1 MSLTDSVITDSL
13 GYSLE
18 RNRIE
23 GLQILNWTELDTK
36 SANTARVLAMD
47 AVENAGHG
55 HPGTAMALAPVAHL
69 LFQKVMNHSPKN
81 SDWFARD
88 RFILSCGHASMLLY
102 AQLYL
107 TGYGLEIEDLKNFR
121 KHNSLTPGHPE
132 YRHTNG
138 VEMTTGPLGQGLSSA
153 VGMAIASRYWRN
165 YFDPK
170 TSKHQSIFDNYIYV
184 IASDGDLQEGV
195 TSEASSIAGHLN
207 LSNLI
212 VIYDDNKISID
223 GQTNLAFTEDVE
235 KRYEAY
241 GWDTHCV
248 ELDSSGSVNIQN
260 LIQAI
265 DKSKKSDKPSFIRL
279 KTIIAW
285 PSPNAQN
292 TAASHGAP
300 LGKEEV
306 SLTKKSLGFN
316 SEESF
321 TVSKEVLDYTRSVIE
336 TGEEKYKKWLEDFQ
350 SWSLNNPELSKE
362 FNRLKNNELPSDLE
376 IGLPTFEA
384 GSSVASRKSGGTVLN
399 YLSEKLIELI
409 GGSADL
415 AESNGVALKN
425 AAVMQKPELN
435 IANSSIGGKYLHFG
449 IREHAM
455 ASIMNGL
462 ALYGFARPFGA
473 TFLIFSDYQKPAIR
487 LASLMQLPVIY
498 VWSHDSIGL
507 GEDGPTHQPVEQLW
521 SLRSIPGFNVVRP
534 CDANEVSQAW
544 LKIIKDNKPAGIVL
558 TRQNIPT
565 LDRKIYSSEKGVLKG
580 AYILSDAKN
589 NKPELILIAT
599 GSEVQLAIDAQIQ
612 LEDSQISTRVVSMP
626 CVEWFLDQDKKYQDE
641 VLPEMIKNRIAIE
654 AGSTVGW
661 YRFVGSAGEVIGLDQ
676 YGASSKPDILFKE
689 YGISV
694 ENIVATAKKLINKN

>member
-1 MSLTDSVITDSL
+1 VSLLDSVITDSL
-13 GYSLE
+13 GCSLE
-18 RNRIE
+18 RNRIK

-102 AQLYL
+102 SQLYL

-132 YRHTNG
+132 FGHTNG

-165 YFDPK
+165 YFDSK
-170 TSKHQSIFDNYIYV
+170 TAKNQSIFDNYIYV

-235 KRYEAY
+235 KRYQAY
-241 GWDTHCV
+241 GWDTHLV
-248 ELDSSGSVNIQN
+248 ELDSSGNVSIQK
-260 LIQAI
+260 LIDAI
-265 DKSKKSDKPSFIRL
+265 EKSKKSDKPSFIRL

-300 LGKEEV
+300 LGKDEV
-306 SLTKKSLGFN
+306 ILTKESLGFN
-316 SEESF
+316 PTETF
-321 TVSKEVLDYTRSVIE
+321 AVSKEVLDYTRSVVQ
-336 TGEEKYKKWLEDFQ
+336 TGEEKYKKWLEKFKE
-350 SWSLNNPELSKE
+350 WSSKNPELSKE
-362 FNRLKNNELPSDLE
+362 FDRLQSQELPKDLE
-376 IGLPTFEA
+376 QGLPKFES
-384 GSSVASRKSGGTVLN
+384 GSSIASRKSGGTVLN
-399 YLSEKLIELI
+399 FFSEKMIELI

-425 AAVMQKPELN
+425 ALIMQKPELN
-435 IANSSIGGKYLHFG
+435 ISNSSIGGKYLHFG

-521 SLRSIPGFNVVRP
+521 SLRSIPGFSVVRP

-544 LKIIKDNKPAGIVL
+544 LKIIQDRKPAGIVL

-565 LDRKIYSSEKGVLKG
+565 LDRKIYASELGTSKG
-580 AYILSDAKN
+580 AYILSEAKN
-589 NKPELILIAT
+589 AKPEVILIAT
-599 GSEVQLAIDAQIQ
+599 GSEVQMALEAQKQ
-612 LEDSQISTRVVSMP
+612 LENENVSTRVVSMP
-626 CVEWFLDQDKKYQDE
+626 CVEWFLDQDHKYQNE
-641 VLPEMIKNRIAIE
+641 VLPENLKKRIAIE
-654 AGSTVGW
+654 AGSTIGW
-661 YRFVGSAGEVIGLDQ
+661 YRFVGTDGAVIGLDH

-689 YGISV
+689 YGITV
-694 ENIVATAKKLINKN
+694 ENIVATAKKLIN

>member
-1 MSLTDSVITDSL
+1 MSLLDSVITDSL
-13 GYSLE
+13 GCSLE
-18 RNRIE
+18 RNRIK

-102 AQLYL
+102 SQLYL

-132 YRHTNG
+132 FGHTNG

-165 YFDPK
+165 YFDSK
-170 TSKHQSIFDNYIYV
+170 TAKNQSIFDNYIYV

-235 KRYEAY
+235 KRYQAY
-241 GWDTHCV
+241 GWDTHLV
-248 ELDSSGSVNIQN
+248 ELDSSGNVSIQK
-260 LIQAI
+260 LIDAI
-265 DKSKKSDKPSFIRL
+265 EKSKKSDKPSFIRL

-300 LGKEEV
+300 LGKDEV
-306 SLTKKSLGFN
+306 ILTKESLGFN
-316 SEESF
+316 PTETF
-321 TVSKEVLDYTRSVIE
+321 AVSKEVLDYTRSVVQ
-336 TGEEKYKKWLEDFQ
+336 TGEEKYKKWLEKLKE
-350 SWSLNNPELSKE
+350 WSSKNPELSKE
-362 FNRLKNNELPSDLE
+362 FDRLQSKELPKDLE
-376 IGLPTFEA
+376 QGLPKFET
-384 GSSVASRKSGGTVLN
+384 GSSIASRKSGGTVLN
-399 YLSEKLIELI
+399 FFSEKMIELI

-425 AAVMQKPELN
+425 ALIMQKPELN
-435 IANSSIGGKYLHFG
+435 ISNSSIGGKYLHFG

-544 LKIIKDNKPAGIVL
+544 LKIIKDRKPAGIVL

-565 LDRKIYSSEKGVLKG
+565 LDRKIYASELGTSKG
-580 AYILSDAKN
+580 AYILSEAKN
-589 NKPELILIAT
+589 AKPEVILIAT
-599 GSEVQLAIDAQIQ
+599 GSEVQMALEAQQQ
-612 LEDSQISTRVVSMP
+612 LENENVSTRVVSMP
-626 CVEWFLDQDKKYQDE
+626 CVEWFLDQDHKYQNE
-641 VLPEMIKNRIAIE
+641 VLPENLKKRIAIE
-654 AGSTVGW
+654 AGSTIGW
-661 YRFVGSAGEVIGLDQ
+661 YRFVGTDGAVIGLDH

-689 YGISV
+689 NGITV
-694 ENIVATAKKLINKN
+694 ENIVATAKKLIN

>member
-1 MSLTDSVITDSL
+1 MSLLDSVITDSL

-18 RNRIE
+18 RNRIK

-102 AQLYL
+102 SQLYL

-132 YRHTNG
+132 FGHTNG

-165 YFDPK
+165 YFDSK
-170 TSKHQSIFDNYIYV
+170 TAKNQSIFDNYIYV

-212 VIYDDNKISID
+212 LIYDDNKISID

-235 KRYEAY
+235 KRYQAY
-241 GWDTHCV
+241 GWDTHLV
-248 ELDSSGSVNIQN
+248 ELDSSGNVSIQK
-260 LIQAI
+260 LIDAI
-265 DKSKKSDKPSFIRL
+265 EKSKKSDKPSFIRL

-300 LGKEEV
+300 LGKDEV
-306 SLTKKSLGFN
+306 ILTKESLGFN
-316 SEESF
+316 PTETF
-321 TVSKEVLDYTRSVIE
+321 AVSKEVLDYTRSVVQ
-336 TGEEKYKKWLEDFQ
+336 TGEEKYKKWLEKFKE
-350 SWSLNNPELSKE
+350 WSSKNPELSKE
-362 FNRLKNNELPSDLE
+362 FHRLQSQELPKDLE
-376 IGLPTFEA
+376 QGLPKFET
-384 GSSVASRKSGGTVLN
+384 GSSIASRKSGGTVLN
-399 YLSEKLIELI
+399 FFSEKMIELI

-425 AAVMQKPELN
+425 ALIMQKPELN
-435 IANSSIGGKYLHFG
+435 ISNSSIGGKYLHFG

-544 LKIIKDNKPAGIVL
+544 LKIIKDRKPAGIVL

-565 LDRKIYSSEKGVLKG
+565 LDRKIYASELGTSKG
-580 AYILSDAKN
+580 AYILSEAKN
-589 NKPELILIAT
+589 AKPEVILIAT
-599 GSEVQLAIDAQIQ
+599 GSEVQMALEAQKQ
-612 LEDSQISTRVVSMP
+612 LENENVSTRVVSMP
-626 CVEWFLDQDKKYQDE
+626 CVEWFLDQDHKYQNE
-641 VLPEMIKNRIAIE
+641 VLPENLKKRIAIE
-654 AGSTVGW
+654 AGSTIGW
-661 YRFVGSAGEVIGLDQ
+661 YRFVGTDGAVIGLDH

-689 YGISV
+689 YGITV
-694 ENIVATAKKLINKN
+694 ENIVATAKKLIN

>member
-1 MSLTDSVITDSL
+1 MSLLDSVITDSL
-13 GYSLE
+13 GCSLE
-18 RNRIE
+18 RNRIK

-102 AQLYL
+102 SQLYL

-132 YRHTNG
+132 FGHTNG

-165 YFDPK
+165 YFDSK
-170 TSKHQSIFDNYIYV
+170 TAKNQSIFDNYIYV

-235 KRYEAY
+235 KRYQAY
-241 GWDTHCV
+241 GWDTHLV
-248 ELDSSGSVNIQN
+248 ELDSSGNVSIQK
-260 LIQAI
+260 LIDAI
-265 DKSKKSDKPSFIRL
+265 EKSKKSDKPSFIRL

-300 LGKEEV
+300 LGKDEV
-306 SLTKKSLGFN
+306 ILTKESLGFN
-316 SEESF
+316 PTETF
-321 TVSKEVLDYTRSVIE
+321 AVSKEVLDYTRSVVQ
-336 TGEEKYKKWLEDFQ
+336 TGEEKYKKWLEKFKE
-350 SWSLNNPELSKE
+350 WSSKNPELSKE
-362 FNRLKNNELPSDLE
+362 FDRLQSQELPKDLE
-376 IGLPTFEA
+376 QGLPKFET
-384 GSSVASRKSGGTVLN
+384 GSSIASRKSGGTVLN
-399 YLSEKLIELI
+399 FFSEKMIELI

-425 AAVMQKPELN
+425 ALIMQKPELN
-435 IANSSIGGKYLHFG
+435 ISNSSIGGKYLHFG

-544 LKIIKDNKPAGIVL
+544 LKIIQDRKPAGIVL

-565 LDRKIYSSEKGVLKG
+565 LDRKIYASELGTSKG
-580 AYILSDAKN
+580 AYILSEAKN
-589 NKPELILIAT
+589 AKPEVILIAT
-599 GSEVQLAIDAQIQ
+599 GSEVQMALEAQKQ
-612 LEDSQISTRVVSMP
+612 LENENVSTRVVSMP
-626 CVEWFLDQDKKYQDE
+626 CVEWFLDQDHKYQNE
-641 VLPEMIKNRIAIE
+641 VLPENLKKRIAIE
-654 AGSTVGW
+654 AGSTIGW
-661 YRFVGSAGEVIGLDQ
+661 YRFVGTDGAVIGLDH

-689 YGISV
+689 YGITV
-694 ENIVATAKKLINKN
+694 ENIVATAKKLIN

>member
-1 MSLTDSVITDSL
+1 LDSVITDSL
-13 GYSLE
+13 GCSLE
-18 RNRIE
+18 RNRIK

-102 AQLYL
+102 SQLYL

-132 YRHTNG
+132 FGHTNG

-165 YFDPK
+165 YFDSK
-170 TSKHQSIFDNYIYV
+170 TAKNQSIFDNYIYV

-235 KRYEAY
+235 KRYQAY
-241 GWDTHCV
+241 GWDTHLV
-248 ELDSSGSVNIQN
+248 ELDSSGNVSIQK
-260 LIQAI
+260 LIDAI
-265 DKSKKSDKPSFIRL
+265 EKSKKSDKPSFIRL

-300 LGKEEV
+300 LGKDEV
-306 SLTKKSLGFN
+306 ILTKESLGFN
-316 SEESF
+316 PTETF
-321 TVSKEVLDYTRSVIE
+321 AVSKEVLDYTRSVVQ
-336 TGEEKYKKWLEDFQ
+336 TGEEKYKKWLEKFKE
-350 SWSLNNPELSKE
+350 WSSKNPELSKE
-362 FNRLKNNELPSDLE
+362 FDRLQSQELPKDLE
-376 IGLPTFEA
+376 QGLPKFES
-384 GSSVASRKSGGTVLN
+384 GSSIASRKSGGTVLN
-399 YLSEKLIELI
+399 FFSEKMIELI

-425 AAVMQKPELN
+425 ALIMQKPELN
-435 IANSSIGGKYLHFG
+435 ISNSSIGGKYLHFG

-544 LKIIKDNKPAGIVL
+544 LKIIQDRKPAGIVL

-565 LDRKIYSSEKGVLKG
+565 LDRKIYASELGTSKG
-580 AYILSDAKN
+580 AYILSEAKN
-589 NKPELILIAT
+589 AKPEVILIAT
-599 GSEVQLAIDAQIQ
+599 GSEVQMALEAQKQ
-612 LEDSQISTRVVSMP
+612 LENENVSTRVVSMP
-626 CVEWFLDQDKKYQDE
+626 CVEWFLDQDHKYQNE
-641 VLPEMIKNRIAIE
+641 VLPENLKKRIAIE
-654 AGSTVGW
+654 AGSTIGW
-661 YRFVGSAGEVIGLDQ
+661 YRFVGTDGAVIGLDH

-689 YGISV
+689 YGITV
-694 ENIVATAKKLINKN
+694 ENIVATAKKLIN

>member
-1 MSLTDSVITDSL
+1 M
-13 GYSLE
+13 
-18 RNRIE
+18 
-23 GLQILNWTELDTK
+23 NWTELDTK
-36 SANTARVLAMD
+36 SSNTARVLAMD

-69 LFQKVMNHSPKN
+69 LFQKVMNHSPN
-81 SDWFARD
+81 HSDWFARD
-88 RFILSCGHASMLLY
+88 RFVLSCGHASMLLY
-102 AQLYL
+102 SQLYL

-121 KHNSLTPGHPE
+121 KHGSLTPGHPE
-132 YRHTNG
+132 FGHTNG

-165 YFDPK
+165 YFDAKAPK
-170 TSKHQSIFDNYIYV
+170 NESIFDNYIYV

-195 TSEASSIAGHLN
+195 TSEASSIAGHLK

-223 GQTNLAFTEDVE
+223 GQTDLAFTEDVE
-235 KRYEAY
+235 KRYQAY
-241 GWDTHCV
+241 GWDTHTV
-248 ELDSSGSVNIQN
+248 ELDKNGNIDIQK
-260 LIQAI
+260 LIKAI
-265 DKSKKSDKPSFIRL
+265 DESRNSDKPSFIKL

-285 PSPNAQN
+285 PAPNAQN

-300 LGKEEV
+300 LGKDEV
-306 SLTKKSLGFN
+306 KLTKESLGFDPEQN
-316 SEESF
+316 F
-321 TVSKEVLDYTRSVIE
+321 NVSKEVLEYTRSVVQ
-336 TGEEKYKKWLEDFQ
+336 TGAEKYKNWSEKFQ
-350 SWSLNNPELSKE
+350 EWSSKNPELSKE
-362 FNRLKNNELPSDLE
+362 FQRLMTQELPIDLE
-376 IGLPTFEA
+376 AGLPKFDT
-384 GSSVASRKSGGTVLN
+384 GSSIASRKSSGTVLN
-399 YLSEKLIELI
+399 FFSEKMIELI

-425 AAVMQKPELN
+425 AMVMQKPELN
-435 IANSSIGGKYLHFG
+435 IPNSSLGGKYLHFG

-521 SLRSIPGFNVVRP
+521 SLRSIPGFKVVRP

-544 LKIIKDNKPAGIVL
+544 LKIIRDKKPAGIVL

-565 LDRKIYSSEKGVLKG
+565 LDRQIYASEIGVSKGG
-580 AYILSDAKN
+580 YILSEAQNGRPD
-589 NKPELILIAT
+589 LILIAT
-599 GSEVQLAIDAQIQ
+599 GSEVQLALDAQKV
-612 LEDSQISTRVVSMP
+612 LEDAKVFARVVSMP
-626 CVEWFLDQDKKYQDE
+626 CVEWFLEQDQKYRDE
-641 VLPEMIKNRIAIE
+641 VLPADIRKRIAIE
-654 AGSTVGW
+654 AGSTIGW
-661 YRFVGSAGEVIGLDQ
+661 YRFVGTEGAVIGLDH

-689 YGISV
+689 YGLSV
-694 ENIVATAKKLINKN
+694 ENIIATAKKLLD

>member
-1 MSLTDSVITDSL
+1 MSLLDSVTTDSL

-18 RNRIE
+18 RKRIK
-23 GLQILNWTELDTK
+23 GLYILNWTELDTK
-36 SANTARVLAMD
+36 SSNTARVLAMD

-69 LFQKVMNHSPKN
+69 LFNKVMNHSPKN

-102 AQLYL
+102 SQLYL

-132 YRHTNG
+132 FGHTNG

-170 TSKHQSIFDNYIYV
+170 TATNQSIFDNYIYV

-223 GQTNLAFTEDVE
+223 GETNLAFTEDVE
-235 KRYEAY
+235 KRYQAY
-241 GWDTHCV
+241 GWDTHTV
-248 ELDSSGSVNIQN
+248 GLDSNGSVDIQK
-260 LIQAI
+260 LIEAI
-265 DKSKKSDKPSFIRL
+265 EKSKKSEKPSFIRL
-279 KTIIAW
+279 KTVIAW
-285 PSPNAQN
+285 PAPHAQN

-300 LGKEEV
+300 LGNDEV
-306 SLTKKSLGFN
+306 KLTKESLGFN
-316 SEESF
+316 PEESF
-321 TVSKEVLDYTRSVIE
+321 VVPKEVLEYTRSVLE
-336 TGEEKYKKWLEDFQ
+336 TGEEKYNKWLKKFEDWVSKNPDLNKQFKRLQ
-350 SWSLNNPELSKE
+350 SHSLPDDLENN
-362 FNRLKNNELPSDLE
+362 LPS
-376 IGLPTFEA
+376 FEA
-384 GSSVASRKSGGTVLN
+384 GASIASRKSGGTVLN
-399 YLSEKLIELI
+399 FFSEKLVELI

-425 AAVMQKPELN
+425 ATIMQIPELN
-435 IANSSIGGKYLHFG
+435 IPNSSIGGKYLHFG

-462 ALYGFARPFGA
+462 ALYGFSRPFGA

-544 LKIIKDNKPAGIVL
+544 LKIIKDKKPAGIVL

-565 LDRKIYSSEKGVLKG
+565 LDRKIYASEQGVSKG
-580 AYILSDAKN
+580 AYVLSEAKN
-589 NKPELILIAT
+589 NQAEMILIAT
-599 GSEVQLAIDAQIQ
+599 GSEVQLALDAQKQ
-612 LEDSQISTRVVSMP
+612 LEEQKISTRVVSMP
-626 CVEWFLDQDKKYQDE
+626 CVEWFLAQDEKYQKQ
-641 VLPEMIKNRIAIE
+641 VLPKGIKKIAIE
-654 AGSTVGW
+654 AGSTLGW
-661 YRFVGSAGEVIGLDQ
+661 YKFVGSDGAVIGLDH

-694 ENIVATAKKLINKN
+694 ENIVATAKKLIN

>member
-1 MSLTDSVITDSL
+1 MSLLDSVITDSL
-13 GYSLE
+13 GCSLE
-18 RNRIE
+18 RNRIK

-102 AQLYL
+102 SQLYL

-132 YRHTNG
+132 FGHTNG

-165 YFDPK
+165 YFDSK
-170 TSKHQSIFDNYIYV
+170 TAKNQSIFDNYIYV

-212 VIYDDNKISID
+212 LIYDDNKISID

-235 KRYEAY
+235 KRYQAY
-241 GWDTHCV
+241 GWDTHLV
-248 ELDSSGSVNIQN
+248 ELDSSGNVSIQK
-260 LIQAI
+260 LIDAI
-265 DKSKKSDKPSFIRL
+265 EKSKKSDKPSFIRL

-300 LGKEEV
+300 LGKDEV
-306 SLTKKSLGFN
+306 ILTKESLGFN
-316 SEESF
+316 PTETF
-321 TVSKEVLDYTRSVIE
+321 AVSKEVLDYTRSVVQ
-336 TGEEKYKKWLEDFQ
+336 TGEEKYKKWLEKFKE
-350 SWSLNNPELSKE
+350 WSSKNPELSKE
-362 FNRLKNNELPSDLE
+362 FDRLQSQELPKDLE
-376 IGLPTFEA
+376 QGLPKFET
-384 GSSVASRKSGGTVLN
+384 GSSIASRKSGGTVLN
-399 YLSEKLIELI
+399 FFSEKMIELI

-425 AAVMQKPELN
+425 ALIMQKPELN
-435 IANSSIGGKYLHFG
+435 ISNSSIGGKYLHFG

-544 LKIIKDNKPAGIVL
+544 LKIIKDRKPAGIVL

-565 LDRKIYSSEKGVLKG
+565 LDRKIYASELGTSKG
-580 AYILSDAKN
+580 AYILSEAKN
-589 NKPELILIAT
+589 AKPEVILIAT
-599 GSEVQLAIDAQIQ
+599 GSEVQMALEAQKQ
-612 LEDSQISTRVVSMP
+612 LENENVSTRVVSMP
-626 CVEWFLDQDKKYQDE
+626 CVEWFLDQDHKYQNE
-641 VLPEMIKNRIAIE
+641 VLPENLKKRIAIE
-654 AGSTVGW
+654 AGSTIGW
-661 YRFVGSAGEVIGLDQ
+661 YRFVGTDGAVIGLDH

-689 YGISV
+689 YGITV
-694 ENIVATAKKLINKN
+694 ENIVATAKKLIN

>member
-1 MSLTDSVITDSL
+1 MSLLDSVTTDSL

-18 RNRIE
+18 RKRIK
-23 GLQILNWTELDTK
+23 GLYILNWTELDTK
-36 SANTARVLAMD
+36 SSNTARVLAMD

-69 LFQKVMNHSPKN
+69 LFNKVMNHSPKN

-102 AQLYL
+102 SQLYL

-132 YRHTNG
+132 FGHTNG

-170 TSKHQSIFDNYIYV
+170 TAVNQSIFDNYIYV

-223 GQTNLAFTEDVE
+223 GETNLAFTEDVE
-235 KRYEAY
+235 KRYQAY
-241 GWDTHCV
+241 DWDTHTV
-248 ELDSSGSVNIQN
+248 GLDSNGSVDIQK
-260 LIQAI
+260 LIDAI
-265 DKSKKSDKPSFIRL
+265 EKSKKSEKPSFIRL
-279 KTIIAW
+279 KTVIAW
-285 PSPNAQN
+285 PAPHAQN

-300 LGKEEV
+300 LGKDEV
-306 SLTKKSLGFN
+306 KLTKESLGFN
-316 SEESF
+316 PDESF
-321 TVSKEVLDYTRSVIE
+321 VVSKEVLDYTRSVLE
-336 TGEEKYKKWLEDFQ
+336 TGEEKYNKWIQKFEDWASKNPDLDKQFKRLQSSSLPDDLE
-350 SWSLNNPELSKE
+350 NN
-362 FNRLKNNELPSDLE
+362 LPS
-376 IGLPTFEA
+376 FEA
-384 GSSVASRKSGGTVLN
+384 GASVASRKSGGTVLN
-399 YLSEKLIELI
+399 FFSEKLVELI

-425 AAVMQKPELN
+425 ATIMQKPELN
-435 IANSSIGGKYLHFG
+435 IPNSSIGGKYLHFG

-462 ALYGFARPFGA
+462 ALYGFSRPFGA

-498 VWSHDSIGL
+498 VWTHDSIGL

-544 LKIIKDNKPAGIVL
+544 LKIIKDKKPAGIVL

-565 LDRKIYSSEKGVLKG
+565 LDRKIYASEQGVSKGGYVL
-580 AYILSDAKN
+580 SEAKN
-589 NKPELILIAT
+589 NQAELILIAT
-599 GSEVQLAIDAQIQ
+599 GSEVQLALDAQKQ
-612 LEDSQISTRVVSMP
+612 LEEQKISTRVVSMP
-626 CVEWFLDQDKKYQDE
+626 CVEWFLAQDE
-641 VLPEMIKNRIAIE
+641 NYQKQVLPKDIKKIAIE
-654 AGSTVGW
+654 AGSTLGW
-661 YRFVGSAGEVIGLDQ
+661 YRFVGSEGAVIGLDH

-694 ENIVATAKKLINKN
+694 ENIVATAKKLIN

>member
-1 MSLTDSVITDSL
+1 M
-13 GYSLE
+13 
-18 RNRIE
+18 
-23 GLQILNWTELDTK
+23 NWSELDTK
-36 SANTARVLAMD
+36 SSNTARVLAMD

-69 LFQKVMNHSPKN
+69 LFQKIMNHSPKN

-102 AQLYL
+102 SQLYL
-107 TGYGLEIEDLKNFR
+107 CGYGLEIEDLKNFR
-121 KHNSLTPGHPE
+121 KHGSLTPGHPE
-132 YRHTNG
+132 YGHTNG

-165 YFDPK
+165 YFD
-170 TSKHQSIFDNYIYV
+170 SKADRNQSIFDNYIYV

-223 GQTNLAFTEDVE
+223 GQTDLAFTEDVE
-235 KRYEAY
+235 KRYQAY

-248 ELDSSGSVNIQN
+248 ELDSSGNVDIQK
-260 LIQAI
+260 LITAI
-265 DKSKKSDKPSFIRL
+265 EESKKSDKPSFIRL

-300 LGKEEV
+300 LGKDEV
-306 SLTKKSLGFN
+306 ILTKESLGFDSTKN
-316 SEESF
+316 F
-321 TVSKEVLDYTRSVIE
+321 DVSKEILDYTRSVIQ
-336 TGEEKYKKWLEDFQ
+336 TGAEKYKFWLEKFKD
-350 SWSLNNPELSKE
+350 WSSKNPELSKE
-362 FNRLKNNELPSDLE
+362 FHRLQAGELPKDLE
-376 IGLPTFEA
+376 VGLPNFEA
-384 GSSVASRKSGGTVLN
+384 GSSVASRKSGGSVLN
-399 YLSEKLIELI
+399 FFSEKMIELI

-425 AAVMQKPELN
+425 AMNMQKPELN
-435 IANSSIGGKYLHFG
+435 IPNSSIGGKYLHFG

-462 ALYGFARPFGA
+462 ALYGFTRPFGA

-544 LKIIKDNKPAGIVL
+544 LKIIKDKKPAGIIL
-558 TRQNIPT
+558 TRQNITT
-565 LDRKIYSSEKGVLKG
+565 LDRKIYASELGVSKGGYVL
-580 AYILSDAKN
+580 SEAKN
-589 NKPELILIAT
+589 GKPEVILIAT
-599 GSEVQLAIDAQIQ
+599 GSEVQLALDAQKQ
-612 LEDSQISTRVVSMP
+612 LEDEKVSTRVVSMP
-626 CVEWFLDQDKKYQDE
+626 CVEWFLNQDKNYRDE
-641 VLPEMIKNRIAIE
+641 VLPTEIKSRIAIE
-654 AGSTVGW
+654 AGSTIGW
-661 YRFVGSAGEVIGLDQ
+661 YRFVGTEGAVIGLDH

-689 YGISV
+689 FGISV
-694 ENIVATAKKLINKN
+694 ENIVATAKKLIN

>member
-1 MSLTDSVITDSL
+1 MSLLDSVITDSL
-13 GYSLE
+13 GCSLE
-18 RNRIE
+18 RNRIK

-102 AQLYL
+102 SQLYL

-132 YRHTNG
+132 FGHTNG

-165 YFDPK
+165 YFDSK
-170 TSKHQSIFDNYIYV
+170 TAKNQSIFDNYIYV

-212 VIYDDNKISID
+212 LIYDDNKISID

-235 KRYEAY
+235 KRYQAY
-241 GWDTHCV
+241 GWDTHLV
-248 ELDSSGSVNIQN
+248 ELDSSGNVSIQK
-260 LIQAI
+260 LIDAI
-265 DKSKKSDKPSFIRL
+265 EKSKKSDKPSFIRL

-300 LGKEEV
+300 LGKDEV
-306 SLTKKSLGFN
+306 ILTKESLGFN
-316 SEESF
+316 PTETF
-321 TVSKEVLDYTRSVIE
+321 AVSKEVLDYTRSVVQ
-336 TGEEKYKKWLEDFQ
+336 TGEEKYKKWLEKFKE
-350 SWSLNNPELSKE
+350 WSSKNPELSKE
-362 FNRLKNNELPSDLE
+362 FDRLQSQELPKDLE
-376 IGLPTFEA
+376 QGLPKFES
-384 GSSVASRKSGGTVLN
+384 GSSIASRKSGGTVLN
-399 YLSEKLIELI
+399 FFSEKMIELI

-425 AAVMQKPELN
+425 ALIMQKPELN
-435 IANSSIGGKYLHFG
+435 ISNSSIGGKYLHFG

-544 LKIIKDNKPAGIVL
+544 LKIIKDRKPAGIVL

-565 LDRKIYSSEKGVLKG
+565 LDRKIYASELGTSKG
-580 AYILSDAKN
+580 AYILSEAKN
-589 NKPELILIAT
+589 AKPEVILIAT
-599 GSEVQLAIDAQIQ
+599 GSEVQMALEAQKQ
-612 LEDSQISTRVVSMP
+612 LENENVSTRVVSMP
-626 CVEWFLDQDKKYQDE
+626 CVEWFLDQDHKYQNE
-641 VLPEMIKNRIAIE
+641 VLPENLKKRIAIE
-654 AGSTVGW
+654 AGSTIGW
-661 YRFVGSAGEVIGLDQ
+661 YRFVGTDGAVIGLDH

-689 YGISV
+689 YGITV
-694 ENIVATAKKLINKN
+694 ENIVATAKKLIN

>member
-1 MSLTDSVITDSL
+1 MSLLDSVITDSL

-18 RNRIE
+18 RNRIK

-102 AQLYL
+102 SQLYL

-132 YRHTNG
+132 FGHTNG

-165 YFDPK
+165 YFDSK
-170 TSKHQSIFDNYIYV
+170 TAKNQSIFDNYIYV

-235 KRYEAY
+235 KRYQAY
-241 GWDTHCV
+241 GWDTHLV
-248 ELDSSGSVNIQN
+248 ELDSSGNVSIQK
-260 LIQAI
+260 LIDAI
-265 DKSKKSDKPSFIRL
+265 EKSKKSDKPSFIRL

-300 LGKEEV
+300 LGKDEV
-306 SLTKKSLGFN
+306 ILTKESLGFN
-316 SEESF
+316 PTETF
-321 TVSKEVLDYTRSVIE
+321 AVSKEVLDYTRSVVQ
-336 TGEEKYKKWLEDFQ
+336 TGEEKYKKWLEKFKE
-350 SWSLNNPELSKE
+350 WSSKNPELSKE
-362 FNRLKNNELPSDLE
+362 FDRLQSQELPKDLE
-376 IGLPTFEA
+376 QGLPKFET
-384 GSSVASRKSGGTVLN
+384 GSSIASRKSGGTVLN
-399 YLSEKLIELI
+399 FFSEKMIELI

-425 AAVMQKPELN
+425 ALIMQKPELN
-435 IANSSIGGKYLHFG
+435 ISNSSIGGKYLHFG

-544 LKIIKDNKPAGIVL
+544 LKIIKDRKPAGIVL

-565 LDRKIYSSEKGVLKG
+565 LDRKIYASELGTSKG
-580 AYILSDAKN
+580 AYILSEAKN
-589 NKPELILIAT
+589 AKPEVILIAT
-599 GSEVQLAIDAQIQ
+599 GSEVQMALEAQQQ
-612 LEDSQISTRVVSMP
+612 LENENVSTRVVSMP
-626 CVEWFLDQDKKYQDE
+626 CVEWFLDQDHKYQNE
-641 VLPEMIKNRIAIE
+641 VLPENLKKRIAIE
-654 AGSTVGW
+654 AGSTIGW
-661 YRFVGSAGEVIGLDQ
+661 YRFVGTDGAVIGLDH

-689 YGISV
+689 YGITV
-694 ENIVATAKKLINKN
+694 ENIVATAKKLIN

>member
-1 MSLTDSVITDSL
+1 VSLLDSVITDSL

-18 RNRIE
+18 RNRIK

-102 AQLYL
+102 SQLYL

-132 YRHTNG
+132 FGHTNG

-165 YFDPK
+165 YFDSK
-170 TSKHQSIFDNYIYV
+170 TAKNQSIFDNYIYV

-235 KRYEAY
+235 KRYQAY
-241 GWDTHCV
+241 GWDTHLV
-248 ELDSSGSVNIQN
+248 ELDSSGNVSIQK
-260 LIQAI
+260 LIDAI
-265 DKSKKSDKPSFIRL
+265 EKSKKSDKPSFIRL

-300 LGKEEV
+300 LGKDEV
-306 SLTKKSLGFN
+306 ILTKESLGFN
-316 SEESF
+316 PTETF
-321 TVSKEVLDYTRSVIE
+321 AVSKEVLDYTRSVVQ
-336 TGEEKYKKWLEDFQ
+336 TGEEKYKKWLEKFKE
-350 SWSLNNPELSKE
+350 WSSKNPELSKE
-362 FNRLKNNELPSDLE
+362 FHRLQSQELPKDLE
-376 IGLPTFEA
+376 QGLPKFES
-384 GSSVASRKSGGTVLN
+384 GSSIASRKSGGTVLN
-399 YLSEKLIELI
+399 FFSEKMIELI

-425 AAVMQKPELN
+425 ALIMQKPELN
-435 IANSSIGGKYLHFG
+435 ISNSSIGGKYLHFG

-521 SLRSIPGFNVVRP
+521 SLRSIPGFSVVRP

-544 LKIIKDNKPAGIVL
+544 LKIIQDRKPAGIVL

-565 LDRKIYSSEKGVLKG
+565 LDRKIYASELGTSKG
-580 AYILSDAKN
+580 AYILSEAKN
-589 NKPELILIAT
+589 AKPEVILIAT
-599 GSEVQLAIDAQIQ
+599 GSEVQMALEAQKQ
-612 LEDSQISTRVVSMP
+612 LENENVSTRVVSMP
-626 CVEWFLDQDKKYQDE
+626 CVEWFLDQDHKYQNE
-641 VLPEMIKNRIAIE
+641 VLPENLKKRIAIE
-654 AGSTVGW
+654 AGSTIGW
-661 YRFVGSAGEVIGLDQ
+661 YRFVGTDGAVIGLDH

-689 YGISV
+689 YGITV
-694 ENIVATAKKLINKN
+694 ENIVATAKKLIN